1 MANEMPEI
9 AGFVLPLALTAGGFV
24 VGLVCEKLLRLLLR
38 GAVART
44 GWAGGGILL
53 RSGRG
58 LITLWFTL
66 AGLHAIVLA
75 RAVRPEVAVFIDRL
89 ILAVVISSATVV
101 LARVAAALV
110 RLYADREESFFG
122 STTIFVHLTQIFVF
136 LLGGLILLQSLG
148 ISITPILTALGV
160 GGLAVAL
167 ALQDTLSNLF
177 SGLYITVSGQIR
189 PGDYIRLDSGQEG
202 YVTDITWRSTTL
214 EALQGNRIVIPNVKL
229 AAAIVTNF
237 SLPRKDLALALPIK
251 VAHDSDLALVEEI
264 TMTVARETVAA
275 GLGAVPEAEPVVR
288 FSQFTPIGVELVL
301 VVRAKEFVDQ
311 FLLRHELI
319 KRLHVR
325 YREAGIVFAFAPFLP
340 RGIKDKDDEKS
351 HA

>member
-1 MANEMPEI
+1 MSRELPEI
-9 AGFVLPLALTAGGFV
+9 ARFVLPLALTAGGFLL
-24 VGLVCEKLLRLLLR
+24 GLACEKLLRVLLR

-58 LITLWFTL
+58 LIVLWFTL
-66 AGLHAIVLA
+66 AGLHTAILA
-75 RAVRPEVAVFIDRL
+75 QAVRPEIAVLLNRL
-89 ILAVVISSATVV
+89 ILAVVIGSATIV

-110 RLYADREESFFG
+110 RLYAGREENFFG
-122 STTIFVHLTQIFVF
+122 STTIFVHLTQISVF

-202 YVTDITWRSTTL
+202 YVTDITWRSTAL
-214 EALQGNRIVIPNVKL
+214 EALQGNRIIVPNVKL

-237 SLPRKDLALALPIK
+237 SLPRKDLALVLPIK
-251 VAHDSDLALVEEI
+251 VAYGSDLALVERI
-264 TMTVARETVAA
+264 TLEVARETVAA
-275 GLGAVPEAEPVVR
+275 GFGAVPDVDPVVR
-288 FSQFTPIGVELVL
+288 FNQFTPSGVELVL
-301 VVRAKEFVDQ
+301 VVRASEFVDQ
-311 FLLRHELI
+311 FSLRHELV
-319 KRLHVR
+319 KRLYAR
-325 YREAGIVFAFAPFLP
+325 YREAGISLGFPAIFS
-340 RGIKDKDDEKS
+340 GKKDDEKP